1 MDEQLM
7 AILQDAQRHF
17 EEEGFIILGVFG
29 SRARGDHRPDSDLD
43 VLYRLEDRFYRR
55 YPAWAAAA
63 RLEEIRKNLQLR
75 TGLSVDIAN
84 SETLH
89 EVGRKYILP
98 ETVYVA

>member
-1 MDEQLM
+1 MDDKIM
-7 AILQDAQRHF
+7 SILRDAQQHF

-29 SRARGDHRPDSDLD
+29 SRARGDYRPDSDLD
-43 VLYRLEDRFYRR
+43 ILYRLEERFYRR
-55 YPAWAAAA
+55 YPAWEAAA
-63 RLEEIRKNLQLR
+63 RLEEIRKNLQSR

-89 EVGRKYILP
+89 EVGRKYVLP